1 MGRAGVRWLV
11 VWGFAL
17 ALTLG
22 GVFEPKGLKE
32 TRKIL
37 LALYGGSVEPLK
49 ALFDA
54 LGSLWYRYIWLVSVA
69 EENKRL
75 KEELKRLKLER
86 MLLLQKAE
94 EAKRLRELLAFK
106 VSSGFDVE
114 AAEIVAIW
122 PRSRGWCFVIDKGT
136 SRGIAKG
143 MPVISPDGLVGKVY
157 EVEDRRAIIV
167 PIIQTGM
174 AVSVEVK
181 EVGVR
186 GILQGRE
193 GKLRLLYVTTD
204 HPLREG
210 QGLFTTGLDGVYPPS
225 ILVGWISSLKKA
237 RDGLFWEAEVK
248 PAVDFFRL
256 KVLFVIKGS

>member
-1 MGRAGVRWLV
+1 MGKARVRWLAL
-11 VWGFAL
+11 WGFAL

-22 GVFEPKGLKE
+22 GVFEPKGLRE
-32 TRKIL
+32 TKRVL
-37 LALYGGSVEPLK
+37 LTLYGGSVRPVK
-49 ALFDA
+49 AFFDT
-54 LGSLWYRYIWLVSVA
+54 LGSLWDKYIWLVSVA

-75 KEELKRLKLER
+75 KEELQRLRLER
-86 MLLLQKAE
+86 MLLLEKAE
-94 EAKRLRELLAFK
+94 EAKRLRELLAFR
-106 VSSGFDVE
+106 SSSDFEVE
-114 AAEIVAIW
+114 AAEVVAIW
-122 PRSRGWCFVIDKGT
+122 PRLMGWCFVIDKGA
-136 SRGIAKG
+136 SRGIRKG

-157 EVEDRRAIIV
+157 EVEDKKAIIV
-167 PIIQTGM
+167 PIVQTGM

-210 QGLFTTGLDGVYPPS
+210 QRLFTTGLDGVYPPS
-225 ILVGWISSLKKA
+225 IPVGWISSLKKA
-237 RDGLFWEAEVK
+237 PDGIFWEAEVR
-248 PAVDFFRL
+248 PFVDFSRL